1 MAGQH
6 LSNRKKHA
14 QELIRGTHRLVR
26 PHCRVNQCPAFFS
39 DPFCIIDKTKR
50 SLLTTLLAFGFWT
63 ATMVTRLIMYKR
75 ILTASITALVLL
87 LSGSLLNAAE
97 IKLVRF
103 GPVGEERP
111 GIVDA
116 QGQIRDLSAHIDDIT
131 PNTLSEAS
139 LEEIAQIPMSE
150 LPVVQGNPRLGV
162 PVTGTGK
169 IVAIGFNY
177 VNHAAEMAVELPTEP
192 LVFMKATSALTGPF
206 DNVIQPRNGHKLD
219 YESELVIVIGRR
231 TQYISESEVFDYIAG
246 FTVGHDVSERAFQR
260 ERGGQF
266 TKGKSA
272 DTFAPVG
279 PYLVTPDNIDDV
291 QNLSIWSEVNGE
303 MRQQGST
310 ADMVFGV
317 KEIVSHLSQFMTL
330 HPGDLIFTG
339 TPAGVG
345 DAMVPPS
352 YLKPG
357 DVVRVGIEGLE
368 FQRQT
373 IVAPR

>member
-1 MAGQH
+1 MSKNTLA
-6 LSNRKKHA
+6 A
-14 QELIRGTHRLVR
+14 LVTA
-26 PHCRVNQCPAFFS
+26 CA
-39 DPFCIIDKTKR
+39 
-50 SLLTTLLAFGFWT
+50 LLAFG
-63 ATMVTRLIMYKR
+63 
-75 ILTASITALVLL
+75 TALT
-87 LSGSLLNAAE
+87 AAE
-97 IKLVRF
+97 IKLVRY
-103 GPVGEERP
+103 GAAGDERP
-111 GIVDA
+111 GIIDA

-131 PNTLSEAS
+131 PATLSDAA
-139 LEEIAQIPMSE
+139 LEEIAQIPLSE

-162 PVTGTGK
+162 PVSGTGK

-206 DNVIQPRNGHKLD
+206 DDVIQPRNGHKLD
-219 YESELVIVIGRR
+219 YESELVIVIGSR
-231 TQYISESEVFDYIAG
+231 TQYISEDEVFDHIAG

-279 PYLVTPDNIDDV
+279 PYLVTRDNIDDV

-303 MRQQGST
+303 MRQQGNT

-317 KEIVSHLSQFMTL
+317 KQIVSHLSQFMTL
-330 HPGDLIFTG
+330 YPGDLIFTG

-345 DAMVPPS
+345 DGMVPPS